1 MSSGLD
7 LGSDLLEGGRTGG
20 RPGRILLLSD
30 GLANAGD
37 SSLSGLMRRAQ
48 RAVRGNYVLST
59 MGIGADFDERVMTA
73 LATSGTGAFYYLA
86 RLEMLKEFF
95 DAELMTA
102 RETYAEGATLR
113 LAPGP
118 SVRVL
123 SVMGLPVENIGNEV
137 VARLGS
143 LYAGHQRRVWVTY
156 QVPQRFV
163 GEYSLGTVAAQ
174 FYRQGQIEHVSVGS
188 LGTVACVDSEAVF
201 RTKIV
206 RDVWERAVIEEELT
220 QAQEHFGDAIRS
232 GSKQELDDAVRKAEE
247 HRKLAR
253 ALGSSK
259 VASKLDSLD
268 EQAKKARS
276 AQSAAP
282 AVRNAEAKR
291 QKASGYHERNKDS
304 YTNADPTKSY

>member
-1 MSSGLD
+1 
-7 LGSDLLEGGRTGG
+7 
-20 RPGRILLLSD
+20 
-30 GLANAGD
+30 
-37 SSLSGLMRRAQ
+37 
-48 RAVRGNYVLST
+48 
-59 MGIGADFDERVMTA
+59 
-73 LATSGTGAFYYLA
+73 
-86 RLEMLKEFF
+86 
-95 DAELMTA
+95 
-102 RETYAEGATLR
+102 
-113 LAPGP
+113 
-118 SVRVL
+118 
-123 SVMGLPVENIGNEV
+123 
-137 VARLGS
+137 
-143 LYAGHQRRVWVTY
+143 VTY

-163 GEYSLGTVAAQ
+163 GEYNLGTVAAQ